1 MFPKNITTNAT
12 HAVDVLL
19 VGTLRSQGALIASEA
34 NNFANLPAS
43 TEVIV
48 TASGG
53 TFLGSAFAT
62 TRGPGTGEQ
71 NNATGAQ
78 YAIRTDNTG
87 AVDRIQVIQSRP
99 NGSIQGAAVAAAPF
113 NPGSGPNMAAVGQTI
128 LFDAATMTAAF
139 GIQAPAITGLS
150 TVTLRAVD
158 LQAPF
163 SGAAAGTDGI
173 YEAEG
178 GSCSVYV
185 GAGTGIKVELVSAPP
200 NQTITITAVP
210 GTVLPFSVRKIYT
223 TDTATTATQIIALY

>member
-78 YAIRTDNTG
+78 YTIRTNAAG

-150 TVTLRAVD
+150 TVTLRAAD

-178 GSCSVYV
+178 GSCSVYIQDKQV
-185 GAGTGIKVELVSAPP
+185 KVELVSAPP
-200 NQTITITAVP
+200 NQTITITPAP

-223 TDTATTATQIIALY
+223 TDAATTATQIIALY